1 MQEAMLMQAIQL
13 RHEARMEV
21 LIHCSNE
28 QREQEVESNIRKS
41 S

>member
-1 MQEAMLMQAIQL
+1 
-13 RHEARMEV
+13 MEV

-28 QREQEVESNIRKS
+28 HREQEVESNIRKS